1 MGSNHEIPSSLSRV
15 VSLRSVGIFWPC
27 RSHRFHLTA
36 VTGSHSIQINQH
48 RLALKSNA
56 ISLQQRFLLD
66 FHPLPCS
73 GFNDLSWNR
82 AVPSFRCY
90 HFPQACRI
98 SMPLPLVLC
107 WRSVVLFERLNF
119 SSFCLEFGKAW
130 LPEASS
136 LRIWVMQAVLT

>member
-27 RSHRFHLTA
+27 RSCGFHLAA
-36 VTGSHSIQINQH
+36 VMGSHSMQINQ
-48 RLALKSNA
+48 LCPALESNA
-56 ISLQQRFLLD
+56 ISLQQRFLWD

-90 HFPQACRI
+90 HSPWACRI
-98 SMPLPLVLC
+98 SMPVPLVLR
-107 WRSVVLFERLNF
+107 WRSVALFERLNF

-130 LPEASS
+130 LSEASS